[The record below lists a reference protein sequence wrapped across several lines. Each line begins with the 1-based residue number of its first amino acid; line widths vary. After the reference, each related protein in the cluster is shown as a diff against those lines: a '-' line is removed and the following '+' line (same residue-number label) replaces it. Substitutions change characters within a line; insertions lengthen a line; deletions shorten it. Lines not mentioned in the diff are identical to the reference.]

1 MQSPA
6 SIPDMHVCHLV
17 QRHTKCLAKRVLYR
31 ILLLLCLVN
40 MTKYMEA
47 NISVCMWLFSIT
59 CYVYLVHKRLY
70 MVVYVVYM
78 SRRWFLIAMISTVS
92 LSFGV
97 CWVQY
102 VATLSQHKAIG
113 VFGFS

>member
-1 MQSPA
+1 
-6 SIPDMHVCHLV
+6 
-17 QRHTKCLAKRVLYR
+17 
-31 ILLLLCLVN
+31 
-40 MTKYMEA
+40 MET
-47 NISVCMWLFSIT
+47 NISVCMWPFSLRAMF
-59 CYVYLVHKRLY
+59 YLVHKRLY

-78 SRRWFLIAMISTVS
+78 SLRWFLIAMISTAS

>member
-1 MQSPA
+1 MPRKTCIVSHIA
-6 SIPDMHVCHLV
+6 
-17 QRHTKCLAKRVLYR
+17 LAVSYQHDKMYGNKYIGLY
-31 ILLLLCLVN
+31 V
-40 MTKYMEA
+40 A
-47 NISVCMWLFSIT
+47 FSIT

-78 SRRWFLIAMISTVS
+78 SLRWFLIAMISTVS

-113 VFGFS
+113 VFARS